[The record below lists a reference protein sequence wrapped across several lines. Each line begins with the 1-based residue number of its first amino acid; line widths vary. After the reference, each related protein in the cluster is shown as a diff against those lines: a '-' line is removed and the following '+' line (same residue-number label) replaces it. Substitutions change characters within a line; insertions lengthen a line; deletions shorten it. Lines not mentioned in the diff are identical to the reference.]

1 MRSGTA
7 AHIAWA
13 AARTS
18 WLCCSG
24 VRVTRISGGLLAQR
38 TVAAVSASSP
48 DQVPVIHRLPVNHAL
63 WL

>member
-1 MRSGTA
+1 VGGGADVLAVLFGCSRH
-7 AHIAWA
+7 AHLRW
-13 AARTS
+13 S
-18 WLCCSG
+18 
-24 VRVTRISGGLLAQR
+24 LAQR